1 MEALSAGPVG
11 VLAILVAAVQAQEVD
26 DLVGRQNGLP
36 VAQATDEVDDPLERS
51 RLRQDRGRAAIDRPR
66 ALRVSARAEG
76 FARRSSSTKGRG
88 MRRRPVLV
96 TWSRS
101 SAARTSIA
109 AGARMTNR

>member
-51 RLRQDRGRAAIDRPR
+51 CLRQDRGRAAIDRPR
-66 ALRVSARAEG
+66 ELRASARAEG
-76 FARRSSSTKGRG
+76 FARRSSSTKGREHAAAPG
-88 MRRRPVLV
+88 LGHLV
-96 TWSRS
+96 PLL
-101 SAARTSIA
+101 
-109 AGARMTNR
+109 GCLNR